1 MRVIIPVARISCF
14 IRKFISF
21 TRRSIME
28 KEWYKEMSVY
38 QIWPRSFCDGNGDGI
53 GDLKGVISKLD
64 YIKSL
69 GVDAIWFSPL
79 YPSPNADYGYD
90 IADYKDI
97 SPDYGTLDEFKT
109 LLDEAHKRGLKV
121 IMDLVVNH
129 TSDQHKW
136 FLESKK
142 GDDNPYHDYYFWRKG
157 KKNGK
162 EPNNWRS
169 TFQGKAWEYCKEL
182 DEYYLHVFAK
192 GQPDLNMDNPKVRQE
207 VKDIMRFWLDMGV
220 DGFRE
225 DVITFISKKPGLPNG
240 FPLPTATGIEHYMNG
255 PHLKEYLR
263 EFKDVLD
270 EYDCF
275 TVGEAPMMT
284 TKRALEFIKEGDG
297 QLLNTMFHFEHMSC
311 DNVITNW
318 IKTKFK
324 PQKLKKVY
332 ARWQNDLYGKA
343 WNALYI
349 ENHDQP
355 RIISRYGSEKY
366 RVESGK
372 MLATMYIL
380 QSGTPFIYQGQEIG
394 MLNANIPTIDRY
406 KDVSAINTY
415 ALFRKFGFSD
425 KFTMKL
431 CMYASRDNARTPM
444 QWNAEKNAG
453 FTTADKAWFDE
464 VNPNY
469 TEINVEAAEKDEN
482 SILNYYRKLLKFR
495 KEHDIVK
502 YGDFELLT
510 TDKNIF
516 AYIRTYENQKL
527 LVINSFSEVEL
538 PFRAPFDFDM
548 KSAELVLSNYD
559 NCRIIHNGFITK
571 PYETRTY
578 LLTK

>member
-1 MRVIIPVARISCF
+1 
-14 IRKFISF
+14 
-21 TRRSIME
+21 ME
-28 KEWYKEMSVY
+28 KQWYKEMSVY

-64 YIKSL
+64 YIKSI

-162 EPNNWRS
+162 EPNNWKS

-284 TKRALEFIKEGDG
+284 TKRALEFVKEGDG

-415 ALFRKFGFSD
+415 ALFRKLGFSD

-444 QWNAEKNAG
+444 QWSADKNAG

-464 VNPNY
+464 INPNY
-469 TEINVEAAEKDEN
+469 TEINVEAAQKDEN

-502 YGDFELLT
+502 YGDFELLK
-510 TDKNIF
+510 TDKSIF
-516 AYIRTYENQKL
+516 AYVRTYENQKL
-527 LVINSFSEVEL
+527 LVINSFSEAEL
-538 PFRAPFDFDM
+538 PFRAPNDFDM

-559 NCRIIHNGFITK
+559 NCRVIHNGFMTK

>member
-1 MRVIIPVARISCF
+1 
-14 IRKFISF
+14 
-21 TRRSIME
+21 ME
-28 KEWYKEMSVY
+28 KQWYKEMSVY

-64 YIKSL
+64 YIKSI

-162 EPNNWRS
+162 EPNNWKS

-444 QWNAEKNAG
+444 QWSAEKNAG

-464 VNPNY
+464 INPNY
-469 TEINVEAAEKDEN
+469 TEINVEASEKDEN
-482 SILNYYRKLLKFR
+482 SILNYYRKLLRFR

-502 YGDFELLT
+502 YGDFELLS

-516 AYIRTYENQKL
+516 AYVRTYENQKL
-527 LVINSFSEVEL
+527 LVINSFSEAEL

-559 NCRIIHNGFITK
+559 NCRVIHNGFITK
-571 PYETRTY
+571 PYETRAY

>member
-527 LVINSFSEVEL
+527 LVINSFSEAEL